1 MDIVSKI
8 ENGPVLIVPTVHK
21 DERGYF
27 YESFNDKEFRK
38 KVADTTFVQDNQS
51 KSSYGVLRG
60 MHFQKGEYAQ
70 AKLVRVVNGAVI
82 DVVLDIRKDS
92 PNYGKYYYYYL
103 SEENH
108 YQLFVPRGFAH
119 GFVALRD
126 NTVFQYKCDN
136 VYNKESEGSYNYKSF
151 GFDWTSIVDANDL
164 KISDKDKVA
173 PPFNKHG
180 NKKKVEISKEAI
192 ITICATKYSSI
203 PTETEIPF
211 KQDIYAS
218 VMNGSGIETVEV
230 KLLSYSASV
239 LYNPGDFTPYKAIT
253 VLNEEN
259 GYKGRLS
266 PDLREVVMFYKYE

>member
-8 ENGPVLIVPTVHK
+8 ENGPILIVPTVHK

-27 YESFNDKEFRK
+27 YESFNYKEFRK

-60 MHFQKGEYAQ
+60 MHFQKGDYAQ
-70 AKLVRVVNGAVI
+70 AKLVRVVNGAVM

-119 GFVALRD
+119 GFVSLRD

-136 VYNKESEGSYNYKSF
+136 FYNKESEGSYNYKSF
-151 GFDWTSIVDANDL
+151 GFDWTSIVGANDL

-173 PPFNKHG
+173 PPFNKNG

-192 ITICATKYSSI
+192 ITICATKYSST